1 MGNRSFGLCFARQG
15 VSMCGAPSIGLFG
28 GLERIPVC
36 PIGSGLSRVQVERPG
51 AKE

>member
-15 VSMCGAPSIGLFG
+15 VSIVWCTVDWAFWGTGEDPSMPYRVGAVKGA
-28 GLERIPVC
+28 
-36 PIGSGLSRVQVERPG
+36 VERPG